1 MSNQTHDKVTPA
13 PSQDHFDIGADYD
26 SEVRAQPLSSFGQR
40 VVAIIW
46 PAFLMAGVIEML
58 VFAFADPA
66 DLHWLGGAPVTIS
79 RSAVYT
85 LAFFAFWVILSTAGA
100 ITQLLLQEPGDV
112 NEQVRQRPHWP

>member
-1 MSNQTHDKVTPA
+1 MSNQAPDNVTPA
-13 PSQDHFDIGADYD
+13 HLQDHFDTDADYG
-26 SEVRAQPLSSFGQR
+26 SEIRAQPLSSFGQR

-66 DLHWLGGAPVTIS
+66 DLHWLGGAPVTMS

-85 LAFFAFWVILSTAGA
+85 LAFFAFWIILSTAGA
-100 ITQLLLQEPGDV
+100 LTQLLLQEPGDV
-112 NEQVRQRPHWP
+112 NRQARKRPHWP